1 MKKESLNNLE
11 LLETMYYSKE
21 TILKRGLNGD

>member
-1 MKKESLNNLE
+1 MEKESLNNLE

-21 TILKRGLNGD
+21 IILKDLNVH